1 MSQKFRQKKLD
12 ETRKYFLD
20 EIKQNE
26 LMSLKH
32 RKVYTTLKKLM
43 IKILNSKLKILLEY
57 QNIKTF
63 LHKAMVWIGL
73 NWS

>member
-26 LMSLKH
+26 LMSVKH

-63 LHKAMVWIGL
+63 LHKAMV
-73 NWS
+73 